1 MPPAPL
7 IAELRGL
14 LAPALVDEARE
25 TLIDLVRACG
35 AEGGA
40 DLDILVSDLAARD
53 RPALGTVYDAMRETA
68 VFRQIITAEPL
79 LAAARDMIGA
89 RRLHSPFQH
98 AVFRMDLAGEPWRG
112 FDWHQDYPYNMLC
125 DRSVTA
131 WIPLTSSGA
140 GNGGIDVVETEEPQI
155 FPVDIRFKR
164 DNQGRRL
171 GGRDAFITA
180 DHHSAFEKQARKPEL
195 QPGDVVMFHNSVP
208 HRSGFNPGP
217 RHRYSIQ
224 VRFGDLLAREVAAR
238 GWRHRHADGFETF
251 AALRPDLIASEETA

>member
-131 WIPLTSSGA
+131 
-140 GNGGIDVVETEEPQI
+140 
-155 FPVDIRFKR
+155 
-164 DNQGRRL
+164 
-171 GGRDAFITA
+171 
-180 DHHSAFEKQARKPEL
+180 
-195 QPGDVVMFHNSVP
+195 
-208 HRSGFNPGP
+208 
-217 RHRYSIQ
+217 
-224 VRFGDLLAREVAAR
+224 
-238 GWRHRHADGFETF
+238 
-251 AALRPDLIASEETA
+251 